1 MEKGY
6 FYRVNQQTENRFWIN
21 NPTPS
26 EAEKAIEAGAISCT
40 TNPTYVS
47 KQIKTESEHDYCL
60 QIIDEVIKETKDSKK
75 AAALVQRRLVKR
87 ILDKFLPLYEKNLGQ
102 FGFVSIQGDPYA
114 DEDPNSI
121 ISEALEDLKLKKN
134 VIAKIPVTEAGL
146 KAFETLIEMDI
157 PIIATEVM
165 AVSQAIY
172 VWELYQ
178 RVSKKTGKTP
188 PFFTTHITGIFD
200 DHLKNVVARD
210 GIKIS
215 KDLLWQAG
223 CIVARKQYKILK
235 ERKYPGLML
244 GGGARGLHHFTEMI
258 GSDMHITINWKG
270 TADKLLETDPP
281 VVYRM
286 DTPAPDYVI
295 DELLEK
301 IPDFAKAYLQDG
313 LEVSEFKDFG
323 PVVLFRNSF
332 TEGWDYLVRTIEE
345 RVEATH

>member
-6 FYRVNQQTENRFWIN
+6 FHRINEQTKNRFWIN
-21 NPTPS
+21 NPTPL
-26 EAEKAIEAGAISCT
+26 EAEQAIEAGAICCT

-60 QIIDEVIKETKDSKK
+60 QIVDEVIKETQNDKEV
-75 AAALVQRRLVKR
+75 ATLVQRKIVKR
-87 ILDKFLPLYEKNLGQ
+87 ILDKFLPLYEKKPGQ
-102 FGFVSIQGDPYA
+102 AGFVSIQGDPYT
-114 DEDPNSI
+114 DEDPNAI
-121 ISEALEDLKLKKN
+121 ISEALVDLKLSKN
-134 VIAKIPVTEAGL
+134 VIAKIPATEAGL
-146 KAFETLIEMDI
+146 KAIETLIEMDM

-165 AVSQAIY
+165 AISQAIY
-172 VWELYQ
+172 VWELYR
-178 RVSKKTGKTP
+178 RVSKRTGKTP

-235 ERKYPGLML
+235 ERQYPGLML

-270 TADKLLETDPP
+270 TADQLLETDPP

-301 IPDFAKAYLQDG
+301 IPDFAKAYLEDG

-323 PVVLFRNSF
+323 PVVLFRSSF
-332 TEGWDYLVRTIEE
+332 IKGWDNLLKIIKEQRGLTD
-345 RVEATH
+345 

>member
-1 MEKGY
+1 MISGY
-6 FYRVNQQTENRFWIN
+6 FHRVTDETDTRLWIN
-21 NPTPS
+21 NPTIK
-26 EAEKAIEAGAISCT
+26 ETEMAIAAGAICCT
-40 TNPTYVS
+40 TNPAYAS
-47 KQIKTESEHDYCL
+47 KQIKRESEHDYCL

-75 AAALVQRRLVKR
+75 AAVLVQRRLVKR

-114 DEDPNSI
+114 EEDPNSI
-121 ISEALEDLKLKKN
+121 VSEALEDLKLSKN

-146 KAFETLIEMDI
+146 KAIETLIEMDI

-165 AVSQAIY
+165 AISQAIY

-178 RVSKKTGKTP
+178 RVSKRTGKTP

-200 DHLKNVVARD
+200 DHLKKVVARD

-215 KDLLWQAG
+215 QDLLWQAG

-244 GGGARGLHHFTEMI
+244 GGGARELHHFTEMI

-270 TADKLLETDPP
+270 TADKLLETNPP

-301 IPDFAKAYLQDG
+301 IPDFAKAYLEGG

-345 RVEATH
+345 RMKATH